1 MRTKISKSIIFSIVV
16 FTIAVIFA
24 ATLPSVTVSAAPM
37 KMSKSFDVD
46 MSKQVVTDTNKTNP
60 TIEEMLT
67 AKVEDIQ
74 QRQQVIEAQ
83 TTSSSSTQ
91 SYSNG
96 SGLTRNSGVNYHD
109 GWRETYYS
117 SNVLYHYRT
126 GEWTAD
132 SNGVYRDSD
141 GYVVV
146 ASSSDAKGSVVS
158 TSFGAGKVY
167 DTGCA
172 AGTHDIY
179 TNW

>member
-1 MRTKISKSIIFSIVV
+1 MKTKISKSIIFLIVV
-16 FTIAVIFA
+16 FTVAVIIA
-24 ATLPSVTVSAAPM
+24 ATIPSVTVSAAPM
-37 KMSKSFDVD
+37 KMSKTFDVD
-46 MSKQVVTDTNKTNP
+46 MSKQIVTDTSKAKP
-60 TIEEMLT
+60 AIEEMLT

-74 QRQQVIEAQ
+74 QQAAETQPAS
-83 TTSSSSTQ
+83 TSSTQ

-96 SGLTRNSGVNYHD
+96 SGLTRNSGVNYHN

-126 GEWTAD
+126 GEWTLD

-146 ASSSDAKGSVVS
+146 ASSSDAQGSVVS

-167 DTGCA
+167 DAGCA